1 MESELQLRKK
11 AFEIETT
18 EDITNYSIKT
28 LVVTILEHYVTETDT
43 IHNSTL
49 FSNYKPEKNLLNTEN
64 QNASRSNQ
72 LNCKRC
78 LASYPLPCE

>member
-28 LVVTILEHYVTETDT
+28 LVVTILEHYISETDT
-43 IHNSTL
+43 INSI
-49 FSNYKPEKNLLNTEN
+49 
-64 QNASRSNQ
+64 QQ
-72 LNCKRC
+72 L
-78 LASYPLPCE
+78 